1 MANTMM
7 LCWLPSIRVSK
18 GGSVGKITIKICLS
32 ALVLLLLPLTA
43 SAAGLGKVTVQ
54 SALGQPL
61 RAEVEVSSVQPG
73 EVDSLVARMAPA
85 QAYRDAGIEVNAALI
100 SIKFATERRP
110 DGRHVVVLTSSAPIN
125 EPFLDILIEL
135 SSSNGR
141 LIREYTFLLDPPE
154 YKVPQVAAPPVA
166 PPAAR
171 IQPVEQPRQPEV
183 RVPVPAEQKPP
194 VSAPV
199 QTASKAKGG
208 AAYEVK
214 RGDTLAKIARTTKPD
229 GVSLQQMLIAL
240 YRGNTDAFDGDN
252 INRLRSGRILTVPD
266 KEAVA
271 AVDQAEAQRLVI
283 AQGQEF
289 NEYRRK
295 LGASVAQAPAQ
306 AEGKR
311 RSSGGKITSQTE
323 DKPLPAKDQKDQ
335 LKLSKA
341 EAGKAGGKTAADDLI
356 AKDKAIKE
364 ANDRVAELEKTV
376 KELQKALE
384 LASKSMA
391 GMQQQAQVK
400 PAAAPAAPA
409 AKADAVKADAAK
421 TPVVAAEPAKAA
433 PAAAAKA
440 DAAKAPEAAKGPEVA
455 KAPDA
460 AKAAAA
466 PEAPKPTEPTEA
478 TKASDA
484 PKAEPAKVAPKAAAK
499 APPPPP
505 PPQPSF
511 VDELLDDPTML
522 GGAGAVLI
530 GLLGYGAYAYRK
542 KRQSQFENSIM
553 GASTPMDSSSVF
565 GTSGGQ
571 NVDTGSSQFQTDF
584 SQGGVGTIDTDEVD
598 PIAEADV
605 YIAYGR
611 DAQAEEILKEALS
624 KDPSRHVVTAKL
636 LEIYAS
642 RKDLKSFESTAAGL
656 NTATGGQGP
665 EWGKAIALG
674 QSIDPQNRLYGGG
687 GTVPSAAPDESAT
700 VALAAAAPDIEL
712 DVSLDEP
719 APEAAVEVSAGLD
732 FDLGAP
738 GGEAATGTDAALD
751 ISAAQ
756 PEEAPMDLGFDL
768 SLDAD
773 PKATASTDFTPE
785 GTQIFVPTAG
795 GVGDAAAAMEP
806 ALDGG
811 LDISFDLPSP
821 DAPAGD
827 GTAADAG
834 LSGASIDFDL
844 ALGEPADKPEEVA
857 AAPLEMD
864 LSSISLDLGV
874 PGDTAGP
881 TGDARWQEVA
891 TKLDL
896 AKAYEEM
903 GDKDGARDLLKEV
916 MKEGDGAQ
924 QQQAKTL
931 LAALG

>member
-43 SAAGLGKVTVQ
+43 SGAGLGKITVQ

-166 PPAAR
+166 PVAPPAAR
-171 IQPVEQPRQPEV
+171 IQPVEQPRQPEM

-295 LGASVAQAPAQ
+295 LGASVAQAPAH

-341 EAGKAGGKTAADDLI
+341 EAGKAGGKSAADDLI

-400 PAAAPAAPA
+400 PAAALA

-421 TPVVAAEPAKAA
+421 TPVVVAEPAKAA

-440 DAAKAPEAAKGPEVA
+440 DAAKAPEAAK
-455 KAPDA
+455 APDA

-466 PEAPKPTEPTEA
+466 PDAPKPAEPTEA
-478 TKASDA
+478 TKVSDA
-484 PKAEPAKVAPKAAAK
+484 PKAEPAKTAPKAAAK

-505 PPQPSF
+505 PPPPSF
-511 VDELLDDPTML
+511 VDELLDDPAML

-665 EWGKAIALG
+665 EWEKALALG

-687 GTVPSAAPDESAT
+687 GAVPSAAPDESAT
-700 VALAAAAPDIEL
+700 VAIAAAAPDIEL

-768 SLDAD
+768 SLDAE
-773 PKATASTDFTPE
+773 PKAAASTDFTPE

-795 GVGDAAAAMEP
+795 GAEDAGASMEP

-864 LSSISLDLGV
+864 LSSISLDLGA
-874 PGDTAGP
+874 PGDADAVAP

-931 LAALG
+931 LVALG

>member
-1 MANTMM
+1 
-7 LCWLPSIRVSK
+7 
-18 GGSVGKITIKICLS
+18 
-32 ALVLLLLPLTA
+32 LLLPLTA
-43 SAAGLGKVTVQ
+43 SAAGLGKITVQ

>member
-43 SAAGLGKVTVQ
+43 SAAGLGKITVQ

-687 GTVPSAAPDESAT
+687 GTGPSAAPDESAT

>member
-1 MANTMM
+1 M
-7 LCWLPSIRVSK
+7 
-18 GGSVGKITIKICLS
+18 GKITIKICLS

-43 SAAGLGKVTVQ
+43 SAAGLGKITVQ